1 MDGDKTM
8 RKNKENDNHKKS
20 RQGKVWPIVLCLL
33 LAVGVF
39 ALLLNVEARQL
50 AQYEKGSVVVA
61 IAEIADGTEITEKN
75 LAELFAVE
83 ERPLADIPDAAY
95 LKTEEL
101 LGQYTQSG
109 IDAGSMITESMLGE
123 LQKDFG
129 DAVLLGVNMEALAQS
144 VAGTLRAGD
153 VIDIYTVKVD
163 EEKNVVVEKAL
174 ANVTIERSYTSSGTA
189 ILKEDDT
196 SIAQYITILVH
207 KDAVGLFYQ
216 ALENRRIEIVK
227 HPQ

>member
-1 MDGDKTM
+1 MKTNTE
-8 RKNKENDNHKKS
+8 KNVNKKS
-20 RQGKVWPIVLCLL
+20 RQGNLWPVVLCLL
-33 LAVGVF
+33 LAGGVF
-39 ALLLNVEARQL
+39 AFLLNMEARQL
-50 AQYEKGSVVVA
+50 AQYEKGTVVVA
-61 IAEIADGTEITEKN
+61 IADVTEAKEITEQN
-75 LAELFAVE
+75 LSELFTVE
-83 ERPLADIPDAAY
+83 ERPLSDIPEAAY
-95 LKTEEL
+95 LEAEDL
-101 LGQYTQSG
+101 IGLYTQSG

-174 ANVTIERSYTSSGTA
+174 GNVTIERSYTSSGTA
-189 ILKEDDT
+189 ILKDDNT
-196 SIAQYITILVH
+196 SIAQYITIPVH
-207 KDAVGLFYQ
+207 KNAVGLFYQ